1 MFIVDEIAPP
11 RLGLA
16 GFEADLSDEMAL
28 ACAHERKQG
37 R

>member
-16 GFEADLSDEMAL
+16 DFEADLSDEMAL
-28 ACAHERKQG
+28 AYEHERK
-37 R
+37 